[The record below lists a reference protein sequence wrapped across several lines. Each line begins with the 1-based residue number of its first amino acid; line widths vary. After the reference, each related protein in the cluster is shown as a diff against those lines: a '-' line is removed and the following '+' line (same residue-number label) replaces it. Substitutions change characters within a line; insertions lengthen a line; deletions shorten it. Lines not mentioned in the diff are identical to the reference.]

1 MDCANYGS
9 TEADFD
15 LELQYPNYNNFTK
28 VHNDISLNF
37 DKSIGKS
44 TGRTKISTT
53 FVQRFREEM
62 DRFCKFLEDN
72 CHTANVLF
80 WYVVVVS
87 VFVFILP

>member
-44 TGRTKISTT
+44 TGLTKISTI
-53 FVQRFREEM
+53 FAQRFREEI
-62 DRFCKFLEDN
+62 DRFCKFLEDYSKG
-72 CHTANVLF
+72 LF
-80 WYVVVVS
+80 WYVVVVR